1 MKSSIPFRRIGMYDD
16 SGTHVRNA
24 HTSQHVKPSEDI
36 VQEEPPEQASFG
48 ASCMPP
54 QPAQPIAPVH
64 PQPKMFQIRTD
75 ILYTSLQFI
84 QTFVLIVLV
93 VAFLA
98 KQK

>member
-1 MKSSIPFRRIGMYDD
+1 MYDD

-24 HTSQHVKPSEDI
+24 HTPQHVKPSEDI
-36 VQEEPPEQASFG
+36 VEEEQPEQASFG
-48 ASCMPP
+48 SSCMPP
-54 QPAQPIAPVH
+54 QPLAHMQ